1 MKKKKKIKKRKDG
14 EQPKLEMTP
23 MIDVVFQLLIF
34 FIVTLK
40 QEDILAHLDVN
51 RPAPDSKPPPVK
63 VDLLEIVV
71 YDERKLGGEGYSMQ
85 GKKVALRTIERRLKK
100 LARFSPNMSVIIKC
114 EGSSRHVN
122 LVKLLNVCSD
132 AGLSNLSVFSL

>member
-1 MKKKKKIKKRKDG
+1 MKRKSKRKEV
-14 EQPKLEMTP
+14 EQPTLEMTP

-51 RPAPDSKPPPVK
+51 RPAPDTKPPPEEVN
-63 VDLLEIVV
+63 LLEIMV
-71 YDERKLGGEGYSMQ
+71 YDERKLGGEGFSMQ
-85 GKKVALRTIERRLKK
+85 GKKVSLNFIERKLKR

-114 EGSSRHVN
+114 HGDSRHVN
-122 LVKLLNVCSD
+122 LIQLLNVCAD

>member
-1 MKKKKKIKKRKDG
+1 MKRKSKRKEA
-14 EQPKLEMTP
+14 EQPTLEMTP

-51 RPAPDSKPPPVK
+51 RPAPDTKPPPEEVN
-63 VDLLEIVV
+63 LLEIMV
-71 YDERKLGGEGYSMQ
+71 YDERKLGGEGFSMQ
-85 GKKVALRTIERRLKK
+85 GKKVSLNFIERKLKR

-114 EGSSRHVN
+114 HGDSRHVN
-122 LVKLLNVCSD
+122 LIQLLNVCAD

>member
-1 MKKKKKIKKRKDG
+1 MKYKKRKRKQG

-51 RPAPDSKPPPVK
+51 RPAPDSKPPPEK
-63 VDLLEIVV
+63 VNLLEIMV
-71 YDERKLGGEGYSMQ
+71 YDERKLGGEGYAIQ
-85 GKKVALRTIERRLKK
+85 GKKVSLRIIDRRLKR

-122 LVKLLNVCSD
+122 LVKLLNVCAD
-132 AGLSNLSVFSL
+132 AGLNNLSVFSL

>member
-1 MKKKKKIKKRKDG
+1 
-14 EQPKLEMTP
+14 

-51 RPAPDSKPPPVK
+51 RPAPDTKPPPEEVN
-63 VDLLEIVV
+63 LLEIMV
-71 YDERKLGGEGYSMQ
+71 YDERKLGGEGFSMQ
-85 GKKVALRTIERRLKK
+85 GKKVSLNFIERKLKR

-114 EGSSRHVN
+114 HGDSRHVN
-122 LVKLLNVCSD
+122 LIQLLNVCAD

>member
-1 MKKKKKIKKRKDG
+1 MKKKSKRKSA

-40 QEDILAHLDVN
+40 QEDIYAHLDVN
-51 RPAPDSKPPPVK
+51 RPAPDSKPPPEK
-63 VDLLEIVV
+63 VDLLEIMV
-71 YDERKLGGEGYSMQ
+71 YDEKKLGGEGFSMQ
-85 GKKVALRTIERRLKK
+85 GKKVSLRVIERRLKR

-114 EGSSRHVN
+114 HGESRHLN
-122 LVKLLNVCSD
+122 LVRLLNVCAD
-132 AGLSNLSVFSL
+132 AGLNNLSVFSL